1 MSEEDV
7 QVSEEDVQVSEEDP
21 VLKFA
26 VDWQSI
32 DC

>member
-1 MSEEDV
+1 VSEEDV